1 MNEKMKSIK
10 AALAAVLTAASTLLG
25 WRGIMAIV
33 WVVSMALDYIS
44 GSAAAC
50 RSGQWNSEQAREGLW
65 HKGAMIVVVI
75 VAGIADLV
83 MSMICA
89 HLPIGLSWPG
99 LVWPLVLAWYIITEL
114 GSILENAIKLGAKV
128 PTWLIRLMKSGLKAV
143 NAAADTLP
151 APQEEAQARQEEQE
165 T

>member
-1 MNEKMKSIK
+1 MNEKMKSMK
-10 AALAAVLTAASTLLG
+10 AAIAAMLTATSTLLG

-33 WVVSMALDYIS
+33 WVVCMALDYIS

-50 RSGQWNSEQAREGLW
+50 KSGHWSSAQAREGLW
-65 HKGAMIVVVI
+65 HKAAMIVVVI

-83 MSMICA
+83 MGMICEN
-89 HLPIGLSWPG
+89 LPIGLSWPG

-128 PTWLIRLMKSGLKAV
+128 PAWLIRLMKASLKAV

-151 APQEEAQARQEEQE
+151 APQEEAQEKEGE
-165 T
+165 K

>member
-1 MNEKMKSIK
+1 MDEKMKSMK
-10 AALAAVLTAASTLLG
+10 ATLAAILMATSTLLG

-33 WVVSMALDYIS
+33 WVVCMALDYIS

-50 RSGQWNSEQAREGLW
+50 KSGHWSSAQAREGLW
-65 HKGAMIVVVI
+65 HKAAMIVVVI

-83 MSMICA
+83 MTMICEN
-89 HLPIGLSWPG
+89 LPIGLSWPG

-128 PTWLIRLMKSGLKAV
+128 PTWLIRLMKASLKAV
-143 NAAADTLP
+143 NSAADTLP
-151 APQEEAQARQEEQE
+151 APQEETQQEAEG
-165 T
+165 